1 MQNSCHSAL
10 DAESIFKNSLDSR
23 LRGNDKNTSH
33 KYMFFTPLPFLL
45 ILLQKTKNYKV
56 TIISVFSVAKNFG
69 SLK

>member
-23 LRGNDKNTSH
+23 LRWNDKNPSH
-33 KYMFFTPLPFLL
+33 IYMFFTPIPFLL

-56 TIISVFSVAKNFG
+56 TIISVFSVEKILG
-69 SLK
+69 V